1 MRGIFLG
8 IFGTSALLITDI
20 NLLIQIVSFMVLL
33 IGVIYKIKGEF
44 KIHGFLMGL
53 AVLLHFITFVVV
65 MGPSFS
71 GGIDFL
77 TTSTAD
83 LGVQATWIH
92 AITGGIAMILGI
104 ILVGLWI
111 VNLSNTAGCV
121 KRKRI
126 MDITVLM
133 WALSLIFGIVTYLSF
148 YA

>member
-1 MRGIFLG
+1 MFLG

-20 NLLIQIVSFMVLL
+20 NLLVQIVSFLVLL
-33 IGVIYKIKGEF
+33 VGVIYKIKGKF
-44 KIHGFLMGL
+44 KIHGLLMGL
-53 AVLLHFITFVVV
+53 AVLLHFITFVIV

-71 GGIDFL
+71 EGIDFL

-83 LGVQATWIH
+83 VGVQATWIH

-111 VNLSNTAGCV
+111 VNSSNVAGCV

>member
-1 MRGIFLG
+1 MG

-33 IGVIYKIKGEF
+33 VGVIYKIKGKF

-71 GGIDFL
+71 EGIEFF
-77 TTSTAD
+77 TTSID
-83 LGVQATWIH
+83 IGVQTMWVH
-92 AITGGIAMILGI
+92 AITGSIALILGI

-111 VNLSNTAGCV
+111 VNSSNIAGCV

>member
-1 MRGIFLG
+1 LG

-33 IGVIYKIKGEF
+33 VGVIYKIKGKF

-71 GGIDFL
+71 EGIEFF

-83 LGVQATWIH
+83 VGVQATWIH

-111 VNLSNTAGCV
+111 VNSSNVAGCV